1 MTEWN
6 MLTVVGADR
15 PGIVAAVT
23 DRLYREGWN
32 LGEASMIRLGG
43 NFTIMM
49 MVTSNGDGEKALEAV
64 LRPLTGAMDL
74 RLHVDAIGGGLHRH
88 LVPNMQ
94 VRVSGADRAGIVAKV
109 TGALAGAGFNILEL
123 ESDVAGAE
131 DNPVYIM
138 NIQGYSE
145 ETVEALQAAVDGLGE
160 PDIDASVS
168 AVDTMIG

>member
-49 MVTSNGDGEKALEAV
+49 MVASDGDGEKALEAV
-64 LRPLTGAMDL
+64 LRPLTDAMDL

-88 LVPNMQ
+88 LVPNIQ

-138 NIQGYSE
+138 NIQGYAE
-145 ETVEALQAAVDGLGE
+145 ETVEALQAAVDRLNE
-160 PDIDASVS
+160 PDIDVSVS

>member
-1 MTEWN
+1 
-6 MLTVVGADR
+6 MLTLVGEDR

-23 DRLYREGWN
+23 DRLYREGWS

-49 MVTSNGDGEKALEAV
+49 MVTSDDGEQTLERV
-64 LRPLTGAMDL
+64 LRPLADAMNL

-88 LVPNMQ
+88 LIPNIQ
-94 VRVSGADRAGIVAKV
+94 VRVTGADRAGIVAKV
-109 TGALAGAGFNILEL
+109 TGALAQAGFNILEL

-138 NIQGYSE
+138 NIQGYAE
-145 ETVEALQAAVDGLGE
+145 QTVEALQAAVDGLME
-160 PDIDASVS
+160 TDIDVSVS
-168 AVDTMIG
+168 AVDTLIG

>member
-1 MTEWN
+1 MTHWN
-6 MLTVVGADR
+6 MLTLVGEDR

-32 LGEASMIRLGG
+32 LGEASMMRLGG

-49 MVTSNGDGEKALEAV
+49 MVASNGDGEQALEAV
-64 LRPLTGAMDL
+64 LRPLADAMDL

-88 LVPNMQ
+88 LVPNIQ

-138 NIQGYSE
+138 NIQGYAE
-145 ETVEALQAAVDGLGE
+145 ETADTLTSMSGSFKRSTAACS
-160 PDIDASVS
+160 ASTVS
-168 AVDTMIG
+168 SA

>member
-1 MTEWN
+1 
-6 MLTVVGADR
+6 MLTLVGEDR

-23 DRLYREGWN
+23 DRLYREGWS

-49 MVTSNGDGEKALEAV
+49 MVTSDDGEQALERV
-64 LRPLTGAMDL
+64 LRPLADAMNL

-88 LVPNMQ
+88 LIPNIQ
-94 VRVSGADRAGIVAKV
+94 VRVTGADRAGIVAKV
-109 TGALAGAGFNILEL
+109 TGALAQAGFNILEL

-138 NIQGYSE
+138 NIQGYAE
-145 ETVEALQAAVDGLGE
+145 QTVEALQAAVDGLMDT
-160 PDIDASVS
+160 DIDVSVS
-168 AVDTMIG
+168 AVDTLIG